1 MTSLAMEAR
10 MGVAIALSA
19 VVHKYGEVLAA
30 RGEDGAAL
38 RDGPSRHLRTGPS
51 GLLRVNG
58 GCVLRDGATPP
69 RLLRASGMW
78 LFGPPQGERNPIMA
92 YAQDD
97 GFFERDR
104 DGGSEGTEPRWEG
117 A

>member
-1 MTSLAMEAR
+1 

-38 RDGPSRHLRTGPS
+38 RDASGQALRDGPS

-69 RLLRASGMW
+69 RRLRASGMW

-97 GFFERDR
+97 GFFETDWDSTQR
-104 DGGSEGTEPRWEG
+104 GH
-117 A
+117 

>member
-1 MTSLAMEAR
+1 

-38 RDGPSRHLRTGPS
+38 RDASGQALRDGPS

-69 RLLRASGMW
+69 RRLRASGILLWHM
-78 LFGPPQGERNPIMA
+78 LRTTASLRQTGIR
-92 YAQDD
+92 
-97 GFFERDR
+97 R
-104 DGGSEGTEPRWEG
+104 SEGTEPQQEG
-117 A
+117 V